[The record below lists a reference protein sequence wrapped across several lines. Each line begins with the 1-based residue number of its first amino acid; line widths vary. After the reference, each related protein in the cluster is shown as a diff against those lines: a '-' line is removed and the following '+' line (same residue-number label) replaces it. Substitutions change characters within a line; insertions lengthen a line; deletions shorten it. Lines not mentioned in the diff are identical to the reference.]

1 MRFWVALLLLS
12 ASAMAQT
19 NRGSI
24 SGTVFD
30 PTSSVIAGAHVTITS
45 TGTNEAHKLTT
56 SESGTYSL
64 PNLDPVTYRVEVE
77 APGFKKKVVDNVKVD
92 TASNATVNVTMET
105 GSVDTSVTVSADA
118 GLVNTESGTTSST
131 ITEREIRDVPL
142 VNRSVLGLALTLP
155 NVSGDAGSENPGL
168 TAGTSCPCCTLS
180 VGGGVR

>member
-30 PTSSVIAGAHVTITS
+30 PTSSVIAGAHVTITN

-142 VNRSVLGLALTLP
+142 VNRSVLDLALTLP